1 MAKWAFITNHG
12 LVLGYIARNP
22 RSTAR
27 VIAQA
32 VGVTERTTH
41 KIIAELEEAGY
52 ISRKRVGRK
61 NQYQIN
67 PNLPLRHPGYDAVMV
82 GELLQILARK
92 NVDTAKEQMKL
103 PISIP

>member
-1 MAKWAFITNHG
+1 MAKWTFITNHG

-32 VGVTERTTH
+32 VGITERTTH

-52 ISRKRVGRK
+52 ISRKKVGRK
-61 NQYQIN
+61 NQYHIN
-67 PNLPLRHPGYDAVMV
+67 INLPLRHPSHGGVVV
-82 GELLQILARK
+82 GDLLQLLAWEK
-92 NVDTAKEQMKL
+92 VDFAKEQMKL

>member
-1 MAKWAFITNHG
+1 MAKWTFITNHG

-27 VIAQA
+27 VISQA
-32 VGVTERTTH
+32 VGITERTTH

-52 ISRKRVGRK
+52 ISRKKVGRK
-61 NQYQIN
+61 NQYHIN
-67 PNLPLRHPGYDAVMV
+67 TDLPLRHPSHSKVAV
-82 GELLQILARK
+82 GDLLKLLAWEK
-92 NVDTAKEQMKL
+92 VDSAKEQMKL

>member
-1 MAKWAFITNHG
+1 MARWTFITNHG
-12 LVLGYIARNP
+12 LVFGYIAYNP
-22 RSTAR
+22 SSTAR

-61 NQYQIN
+61 NHYQIN
-67 PNLPLRHPGYDAVMV
+67 PNLPLRHPSHVDMLV
-82 GELLQILARK
+82 GELLQLLAWKKATPAR
-92 NVDTAKEQMKL
+92 EQMAL
-103 PISIP
+103 PIT

>member
-1 MAKWAFITNHG
+1 MAKWTFITNHG
-12 LVLGYIARNP
+12 FVLGYITRNP

-32 VGVTERTTH
+32 VGITERTTH

-61 NQYQIN
+61 NQYRIN
-67 PNLPLRHPGYDAVMV
+67 SDLPLCHPSHGEVMV
-82 GELLQILARK
+82 GICFKYWPGKKLSLLK
-92 NVDTAKEQMKL
+92 SK
-103 PISIP
+103 

>member
-1 MAKWAFITNHG
+1 MAKWTFITNHA

-27 VIAQA
+27 VIAQT
-32 VGVTERTTH
+32 VGITERTTH

-52 ISRKRVGRK
+52 ISRKKVGRK
-61 NQYQIN
+61 NQYHIN
-67 PNLPLRHPGYDAVMV
+67 PNLPLRHPGHGEVAV
-82 GELLQILARK
+82 GDLLQLLAWK
-92 NVDTAKEQMKL
+92 KVDLAKEQMKL

>member
-1 MAKWAFITNHG
+1 MARWTFITNHG
-12 LVLGYIARNP
+12 LVFGYIACNP
-22 RSTAR
+22 SSTAR

-61 NQYQIN
+61 NHYQIN
-67 PNLPLRHPGYDAVMV
+67 PNLPLRHPSHVDMVV
-82 GELLQILARK
+82 GELLQLLAWKKAAPAR
-92 NVDTAKEQMKL
+92 EQMVL
-103 PISIP
+103 PIT

>member
-1 MAKWAFITNHG
+1 MAKWTFITNHG
-12 LVLGYIARNP
+12 LVFGYIACNP
-22 RSTAR
+22 SSTAR

-41 KIIAELEEAGY
+41 TIIADLEEAGY

-67 PNLPLRHPGYDAVMV
+67 PNLPLRHPSHIDTVV
-82 GELLQILARK
+82 GELLQLLAWK
-92 NVDTAKEQMKL
+92 KVTPAKEQMKL
-103 PISIP
+103 PMTIP

>member
-1 MAKWAFITNHG
+1 MAKWTFITNHG
-12 LVLGYIARNP
+12 FVLGYIARNP

-32 VGVTERTTH
+32 VGITERTTH

-61 NQYQIN
+61 NQYHIN
-67 PNLPLRHPGYDAVMV
+67 AALTLRHPSHGEMAV
-82 GELLQILARK
+82 GDLLNLLAWK
-92 NVDTAKEQMKL
+92 KADPSKEQMKL
-103 PISIP
+103 PLTIP

>member
-32 VGVTERTTH
+32 AGITERTTH

-61 NQYQIN
+61 NQYQVN
-67 PNLPLRHPGYDAVMV
+67 PNLPLRHPSHNEVMV

-92 NVDTAKEQMKL
+92 KADPAKEQMKL

>member
-1 MAKWAFITNHG
+1 MVKWAFITNHG
-12 LVLGYIARNP
+12 LVLGYIAHNP

-32 VGVTERTTH
+32 AGITERTTH
-41 KIIAELEEAGY
+41 KIIAELEAAGY

-67 PNLPLRHPGYDAVMV
+67 LNLPLRHPSHDEVMGGSYFKYWHV
-82 GELLQILARK
+82 KR
-92 NVDTAKEQMKL
+92 L
-103 PISIP
+103 PLPKSK

>member
-1 MAKWAFITNHG
+1 MARWTFITNHG
-12 LVLGYIARNP
+12 LVLGYIAYNSS
-22 RSTAR
+22 STAR

-32 VGVTERTTH
+32 VGITERTTH

-67 PNLPLRHPGYDAVMV
+67 FNLPLRHPSHVDMVV
-82 GELLQILARK
+82 GELLQLLAWK
-92 NVDTAKEQMKL
+92 KATPAKEQMKL
-103 PISIP
+103 PMTIP

>member
-1 MAKWAFITNHG
+1 MAKWTFITNHG
-12 LVLGYIARNP
+12 LVLGYISSNP

-32 VGVTERTTH
+32 VGITERTTH

-61 NQYQIN
+61 NQYHIN
-67 PNLPLRHPGYDAVMV
+67 ADLPLRHPSHNVVLV
-82 GELLQILARK
+82 GELLQLLACK
-92 NVDTAKEQMKL
+92 KADHTKEQMKL
-103 PISIP
+103 PLGVS

>member
-1 MAKWAFITNHG
+1 MAKWTFITNHG
-12 LVLGYIARNP
+12 LVLGYIARSP

-32 VGVTERTTH
+32 VGITERTTH

-61 NQYQIN
+61 NQYHIN
-67 PNLPLRHPGYDAVMV
+67 ANLSLRHPSHGEVAV
-82 GELLQILARK
+82 GELLQIMAWK
-92 NVDTAKEQMKL
+92 KADPAKEQMRL
-103 PISIP
+103 PINIP

>member
-1 MAKWAFITNHG
+1 

-32 VGVTERTTH
+32 VGITERTTH

-61 NQYQIN
+61 NQYQVN
-67 PNLPLRHPGYDAVMV
+67 SNLPLRHPSQDGVMV

-92 NVDTAKEQMKL
+92 KAEPAKEQMKM

>member
-27 VIAQA
+27 LIAQA
-32 VGVTERTTH
+32 VGITERTTH

-67 PNLPLRHPGYDAVMV
+67 LNLPLRHPSHDEVMV
-82 GELLQILARK
+82 GELLQILVRK
-92 NVDTAKEQMKL
+92 KTLPAKEQMKL
-103 PISIP
+103 PISIS

>member
-12 LVLGYIARNP
+12 LVLGYIARNT

-32 VGVTERTTH
+32 VGITERTTH

-67 PNLPLRHPGYDAVMV
+67 LNLPLRHPSHDEVMV

-92 NVDTAKEQMKL
+92 KAGPAKEQMKL
-103 PISIP
+103 PISIS

>member
-1 MAKWAFITNHG
+1 MAKWTFITNHG

-27 VIAQA
+27 VVAQA
-32 VGVTERTTH
+32 VGITERTTH

-61 NQYQIN
+61 NQYGIN
-67 PNLPLRHPGYDAVMV
+67 PDLPLRHPSHGEVMV
-82 GELLQILARK
+82 GDLLQILSRK
-92 NVDTAKEQMKL
+92 KVEPAKEQMKL
-103 PISIP
+103 PINVA